1 MRSSGRATLWE
12 TTDLSGLLVQESG
25 PVLLSLIKESYLT
38 CTLYCHCREHL
49 LLTVSVSKRG
59 LHWSVAGLQ
68 AIHER
73 RHWRHGHRVMLYRIS
88 HIWSMQVLSL
98 MGYDLGGLLTV
109 EYREICGH
117 VDIHIVHGSLGQA
130 AIGL

>member
-1 MRSSGRATLWE
+1 MSCR
-12 TTDLSGLLVQESG
+12 
-25 PVLLSLIKESYLT
+25 
-38 CTLYCHCREHL
+38 LYGHCREHL
-49 LLTVSVSKRG
+49 LLTVSVSKGG
-59 LHWSVAGLQ
+59 LHWSVARLQ

-73 RHWRHGHRVMLYRIS
+73 RHRRHGYRVMLYRIA
-88 HIWSMQVLSL
+88 HVGSMQVLPL

-117 VDIHIVHGSLGQA
+117 VDVHIVHGSLGQA